1 MVTSMEYTNYQYE
14 SYLALKYCQDKEME
28 TYVNECLLLSECAP
42 IEEIKALHESFA
54 QTLKEMM
61 LKVKNAIFKFWNHF
75 LESMNTL
82 VKKDKAYLEKYKD
95 IILKKEVKDAT
106 YTMYN
111 YPKGIKVLLSTP
123 VPAFNFESMKE
134 SLIDDKTFNEKYF
147 PTIRSKINGEDDT
160 LQKAAIN
167 VFRGGDDTMDFSSE
181 QINMTDIYNYCY
193 RYNEIAEAIQ
203 KDVNNVQDAYE
214 RAIKVIEKADRES
227 KLKQPETQ
235 TPTTS
240 GSDQEKKE
248 GNESKNESYAY
259 DDSVYSVVYEAYI
272 KEEIQIS
279 DNKSG
284 AATSSGSSSSGP
296 TMSGTTDPK
305 KAYTKIDNESKKK
318 LSADDLSSEKEAK
331 EYTKMVNVYN
341 TACGGIMS
349 AKETVA
355 EECYKDYMSIIK
367 YHVRALVG
375 DKEAKSKA
383 QDAATDQSDTKDNSK
398 KDKVEEVKSGDAKDA
413 DGKSKAGTFI
423 QGIKDK
429 LNSIGKEDSDK

>member
-42 IEEIKALHESFA
+42 IEEIKALHESFT

-134 SLIDDKTFNEKYF
+134 SLVDDKTFNEKYF
-147 PTIRSKINGEDDT
+147 RTIRSKMNGEDDT

-167 VFRGGDDTMDFSSE
+167 VFRGGDDTVDFSSE
-181 QINMTDIYNYCY
+181 QINMTDLYNYCY

-203 KDVNNVQDAYE
+203 KDVKNVQDAYE

-235 TPTTS
+235 TPS
-240 GSDQEKKE
+240 GGDSETDKKKSE
-248 GNESKNESYAY
+248 VGESYVY
-259 DDSVYSVVYEAYI
+259 DDSVYSVVYETYI
-272 KEEIQIS
+272 REVDIS

-296 TMSGTTDPK
+296 TMSGTADPK
-305 KAYTKIDNESKKK
+305 KAYTKIDNENKKK
-318 LSADDLSSEKEAK
+318 LSEDDLSSEKEAK

-355 EECYKDYMSIIK
+355 EECYKEYMSIIK

-398 KDKVEEVKSGDAKDA
+398 EEIEA
-413 DGKSKAGTFI
+413 GKIEK
-423 QGIKDK
+423 
-429 LNSIGKEDSDK
+429 

>member
-111 YPKGIKVLLSTP
+111 YPKGIKVLLTTE
-123 VPAFNFESMKE
+123 VPAFNFNTMKDYLSNDE
-134 SLIDDKTFNEKYF
+134 DFNKKYF

-167 VFRGGDDTMDFSSE
+167 VFRGGDDTVDFASE
-181 QINMTDIYNYCY
+181 QINMTDLYNYCY

-203 KDVNNVQDAYE
+203 KDVKNVQDAFE
-214 RAIKVIEKADRES
+214 QAVKVIEKADRES
-227 KLKQPETQ
+227 KLKKSDNIEDQNNTQSNTKTEQNNTQSNTTPE
-235 TPTTS
+235 PKTT
-240 GSDQEKKE
+240 
-248 GNESKNESYAY
+248 ESKGE
-259 DDSVYSVVYEAYI
+259 SVYSIVYGTYLTEV
-272 KEEIQIS
+272 EIS
-279 DNKSG
+279 DDNKG
-284 AATSSGSSSSGP
+284 AAAASSSSS
-296 TMSGTTDPK
+296 TMGGNTDPK
-305 KAYTKIDNESKKK
+305 KAYNKIDNTDKKK
-318 LSADDLSSEKEAK
+318 LSLDDLDSEEEAK
-331 EYTKMVNVYN
+331 TYTKMVNVYN

-355 EECYKDYMSIIK
+355 EECYKEYMSIIK

-375 DKEAKSKA
+375 DKEAKGKA
-383 QDAATDQSDTKDNSK
+383 QDSATDQTDTGK
-398 KDKVEEVKSGDAKDA
+398 KKVTDKTKKNKEEVEEVEYANA
-413 DGKSKAGTFI
+413 EI
-423 QGIKDK
+423 
-429 LNSIGKEDSDK
+429 LNSDGTPAK

>member
-111 YPKGIKVLLSTP
+111 YPKGIKVLLSTE
-123 VPAFNFESMKE
+123 VPAFNFNTMKDYLSNDE
-134 SLIDDKTFNEKYF
+134 DFNKKYF

-167 VFRGGDDTMDFSSE
+167 VFRGGDDTVDFASE
-181 QINMTDIYNYCY
+181 QINMTDLYNYCY

-203 KDVNNVQDAYE
+203 KDVKNVQDAFE
-214 RAIKVIEKADRES
+214 QAVKVIEKADRES
-227 KLKQPETQ
+227 KLKKSDNIEDQNNTQSNTKTEQNNTQSNTTPE
-235 TPTTS
+235 PKTT
-240 GSDQEKKE
+240 
-248 GNESKNESYAY
+248 ESKEE
-259 DDSVYSVVYEAYI
+259 SVYSIVYGTYLTEV
-272 KEEIQIS
+272 EIS
-279 DNKSG
+279 DDNKG
-284 AATSSGSSSSGP
+284 AAAASSSSS
-296 TMSGTTDPK
+296 TMGGNTDPK
-305 KAYTKIDNESKKK
+305 KAYNKIDNTDKKK
-318 LSADDLSSEKEAK
+318 LSLDDLDSEEEAK
-331 EYTKMVNVYN
+331 TYTKMVNVYN

-355 EECYKDYMSIIK
+355 EECYKEYMSIIK

-375 DKEAKSKA
+375 DKEAKRKA
-383 QDAATDQSDTKDNSK
+383 QDSATDQTDTGK
-398 KDKVEEVKSGDAKDA
+398 KKVTDKTKKNKEEVEEVEYVDAEILNP
-413 DGKSKAGTFI
+413 DGTPVK
-423 QGIKDK
+423 
-429 LNSIGKEDSDK
+429 